1 MTIAQASFGACRTD
15 FALAGPAS
23 YSVDGHADSRQ
34 AIEMDAPDR
43 ADIDAYY
50 ARDGERDRLSQDAR
64 GVLEFERSTEILLRS
79 LPPAP
84 AVVADIGGGPGRY
97 ALWLA
102 EHGYQVE
109 HRDLM
114 PLHVRHLAAAGEQ
127 AARVRTRIADAR
139 DLDLADESADALLM
153 LGPIYHLRR
162 RPDRI
167 RALREAWRVVRPG
180 GPVFVAAISR
190 WAPRL
195 DGQLRSRLYQVYP
208 AVSELTALVE
218 RTGWMPPVHDG
229 SFTAYC
235 HRPGQ
240 FRAELRGAGFEV
252 ADLVCVEGAAYLLGD
267 LDERLTSRTDWE
279 VVLEVARATERVPEL
294 LGLGPHLLATAIRP
308 PGS

>member
-1 MTIAQASFGACRTD
+1 
-15 FALAGPAS
+15 
-23 YSVDGHADSRQ
+23 
-34 AIEMDAPDR
+34 
-43 ADIDAYY
+43 
-50 ARDGERDRLSQDAR
+50 
-64 GVLEFERSTEILLRS
+64 VLEFERTTEILLRS

-102 EHGYQVE
+102 ERGYEVE

-114 PLHVRHLAAAGEQ
+114 PLHVQHLAAADG
-127 AARVRTRIADAR
+127 AAALVRTRVGDAR
-139 DLDLADESADALLM
+139 DLDLADQSADAVLM

-167 RALREAWRVVRPG
+167 RALREARRVVRPG

-195 DGQLRSRLYQVYP
+195 DGELRGRLYQVYP
-208 AVSELTALVE
+208 AIREVTAVVE
-218 RTGWMPPVHDG
+218 RTGWMPPVHEG

-240 FRAELRGAGFEV
+240 LRAELRGAGFEV
-252 ADLVCVEGAAYLLGD
+252 ADLVCVEGAGYLLGD
-267 LDERLTSRTDWE
+267 LDERLAATADWE
-279 VVLEVARATERVPEL
+279 VVLEAARTTERVPEL
-294 LGLGPHLLATAIRP
+294 LGLGPHLLATARRP
-308 PGS
+308 AGS